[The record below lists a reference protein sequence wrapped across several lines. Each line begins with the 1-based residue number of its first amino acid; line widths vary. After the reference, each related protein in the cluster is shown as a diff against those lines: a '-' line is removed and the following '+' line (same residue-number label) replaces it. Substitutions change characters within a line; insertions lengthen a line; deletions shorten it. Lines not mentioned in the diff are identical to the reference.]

1 MLVLI
6 IVGIIRSCWHTHS
19 SRRLFHEVRGW
30 YNFLPD
36 ILISQLAYFKIYVG
50 ALMIIVIHW
59 KKFRFCI
66 FSSKKSVIR
75 LKPHMRD
82 AFIVV
87 QLHKEVQFELIDWL
101 IDFCYLVYKLLPCI
115 NGSEPV
121 SYRYLATSRLRN
133 YQLYIFFEMLL
144 QNAGSVTSI
153 KIT

>member
-50 ALMIIVIHW
+50 ALKIIVSHW

-75 LKPHMRD
+75 LKPRMRG
-82 AFIVV
+82 AFIMV
-87 QLHKEVQFELIDWL
+87 QLHKEVHLNCV
-101 IDFCYLVYKLLPCI
+101 DFCYLVYKLLPCI